1 MKKRI
6 AVTVI
11 LCLLGMVAVRAQGSL
26 FEIVW
31 YTTDG
36 GGMTSSSPKFTLRG
50 SIGQPDAGVLIGS
63 SLRLRGGFAS
73 YPAPVIISPEGI
85 APGINFYQTPVITLT
100 WARTSW
106 ALGYHV
112 QVSTTTTFSNI
123 IFEDDTLPETADSIQ
138 TPPLSDGTYYWRV
151 RAKWTETSWGL
162 WSPYA
167 SFIINAP

>member
-6 AVTVI
+6 LMIVL
-11 LCLLGMVAVRAQGSL
+11 LCLLGMVAVRAQSSI

-31 YTTDG
+31 YTIDG
-36 GGMTSSSPKFTLRG
+36 GGKTSSNANFTLRG
-50 SIGQPDAGVLIGS
+50 SIGQPDAGLLVGS
-63 SLRLRGGFAS
+63 AVRLRGGFAS

-112 QVSTTTTFSNI
+112 QVSTSTSFSNI
-123 IFEDDTLPETADSIQ
+123 IFEDDTLPETADSIA
-138 TPPLSDGTYYWRV
+138 TLPLSDGTYYWRV
-151 RAKWTETSWGL
+151 RAKWTETTWGL

-167 SFIINAP
+167 SFIINVP